1 MPHESR
7 SCSVPHSLSRRGFL
21 AGLSAGAAG
30 AGLAACA
37 SGAARDLEPGVEVPG
52 DREGEASRL
61 GSEKVPFGGEHQ
73 AGIATPFQAHL
84 NLVAFSFRGE
94 ADRGAARRL
103 MRLWTEDARRLC
115 EGRAPLGDLEPEMV
129 DAPANLTVTCGFG
142 ATFFDII
149 GRADAR
155 PEWLGP
161 LPAFSRDRLDDRW
174 GGADV
179 VLQLCSDD
187 PVTLSHATRHMIR
200 AGVDYVSVRW
210 FQQGFLNSD
219 GTRPD
224 NATPRNLFGQK
235 DGTVNPRTREEFDDI
250 VWIDEGPDWLRG
262 GTALVVRRVAMDL
275 DEWEM
280 LDRTSREVV
289 MGRTLDSGAPLT
301 GEREFDTPDFEA
313 TDSYGLPVI
322 DPASHVARSTNPKDA
337 PHQKIRRRAFNYDLP
352 PEPESGQTSNAGL
365 IFICFQKN
373 PLDQFVP
380 IQRRLDEKDRLNQ
393 WITHIGSAVFACPP
407 GVADEERGTARND
420 TGRDAYWGA
429 TLLED

>member
-1 MPHESR
+1 M
-7 SCSVPHSLSRRGFL
+7 PHSLTRRGFL

-30 AGLAACA
+30 VGLAAC
-37 SGAARDLEPGVEVPG
+37 SPG
-52 DREGEASRL
+52 DAGPAAAPGNRIPGEDGDGVPDRGRST
-61 GSEKVPFGGEHQ
+61 VPFDGEHQ

-84 NLVAFSFRGE
+84 NLVAFTFSDG

-115 EGRAPLGDLEPEMV
+115 DGRAPLGDLEPEMV
-129 DAPANLTVTCGFG
+129 EAPANLTVTCGFG
-142 ATFFDII
+142 SGFFDVI
-149 GRADAR
+149 GRPEER

-161 LPAFSRDRLDDRW
+161 LPEFSLDQLDDRW
-174 GGADV
+174 GEADV

-200 AGVDYVSVRW
+200 AAVDYVSVRW

-224 NATPRNLFGQK
+224 NGTPRNLFGQK
-235 DGTVNPRTREEFDDI
+235 DGTVNPRTREELDEL
-250 VWIDEGPDWLRG
+250 VWIDQGPVWLHG
-262 GTALVVRRVAMDL
+262 GTSLVVRRIAMNL

-289 MGRTLDSGAPLT
+289 IGRTLGSGAPLT
-301 GEREFDTPDFEA
+301 GEREFDEPDFAA

-322 DPASHVARSTNPKDA
+322 DPASHVARSRNPTDA
-337 PHQKIRRRAFNYDLP
+337 PYERIRRRAFNYDLP
-352 PEPESGQTSNAGL
+352 PEPGSGQTSNAGL
-365 IFICFQKN
+365 VFICFQKN
-373 PLDQFVP
+373 PLEQFVP

-393 WITHIGSAVFACPP
+393 WIVHIGSAVFACPP
-407 GVADEERGTARND
+407 GVEGEVGDGERS
-420 TGRDAYWGA
+420 RDAYWGA
-429 TLLED
+429 ALLED